1 LICEITYFEDIGS
14 YTIRFS
20 FDNGTLFRPTN
31 QKFTV
36 VEDPIITDISPRV
49 FLKHTEYQ
57 IRIYGRNFDP
67 QFIKAVWVGN
77 FRLSYQQLSQSEI
90 LVNSPVLSTVQDTAI
105 DVRIE
110 SSMAGQF
117 SNSQQIIFT
126 NSLNISSHSSNIK
139 YANSGI

>member
-1 LICEITYFEDIGS
+1 LICEIPYFEDIGS

-20 FDNGTLFRPTN
+20 CDNGTLFRPTN

-90 LVNSPVLSTVQDTAI
+90 QVNSPVLSTVQDTAI

-110 SSMAGQF
+110 SSLPG
-117 SNSQQIIFT
+117 
-126 NSLNISSHSSNIK
+126 
-139 YANSGI
+139 